1 MNQGINLLPWREA
14 RRRRQRRQL
23 WAAIIVICLVAASV
37 FATAW
42 WTQSEDIS
50 FQRNRNAYL
59 LREIRK
65 VEAQLEEIDQ
75 IKQRKSALVARM
87 AIIRQ
92 LQQERVGIVRTL
104 DNLVRALPEG
114 LFFEAAKRS
123 QVSFELVGIAQTNAR
138 VSELMLNLNSSV
150 SFGDS
155 HLEIVNIGEIDETQT
170 SRFELLVSD

>member
-14 RRRRQRRQL
+14 QRRRQRRQL
-23 WAAIIVICLVAASV
+23 WTAIVLICIATVSV
-37 FATAW
+37 FAAAW
-42 WTQSEDIS
+42 WTQSEEIS
-50 FQRNRNAYL
+50 FQRSRNAYL
-59 LREIRK
+59 LREIRM

-75 IKQRKSALVARM
+75 IKLRKKALVARM
-87 AIIRQ
+87 TIIRK
-92 LQQERVGIVRTL
+92 LQQERVGIVRAL

-114 LFFEAAKRS
+114 LYFVSAKRS
-123 QVSFELVGIAQTNAR
+123 QGGFKLVGVAKSNAR
-138 VSELMLNLNSSV
+138 VSELMLNLNSSA

>member
-42 WTQSEDIS
+42 WIQSEEIS
-50 FQRNRNAYL
+50 FHRNRNAYL

-65 VEAQLEEIDQ
+65 VQTQLEEIDQ
-75 IKQRKSALVARM
+75 IKQRKKALVARM
-87 AIIRQ
+87 TIIRQ
-92 LQQERVGIVRTL
+92 LQQEKVGIVRTL

-114 LFFEAAKRS
+114 LSLVSAKRS
-123 QVSFELVGIAQTNAR
+123 RGSFNLEGIALSNAR

-155 HLEIVNIGEIDETQT
+155 HLEVIRIGNFDETQT
-170 SRFELLVSD
+170 SRFELMVSD

>member
-23 WAAIIVICLVAASV
+23 WTAIVVICIVAASV

-42 WTQSEDIS
+42 WTQSEEIS
-50 FQRNRNAYL
+50 FQTSRNAYL

-65 VEAQLEEIDQ
+65 VQTQLEEIDQ
-75 IKQRKSALVARM
+75 IKQRKKALVARM
-87 AIIRQ
+87 TIIRQ
-92 LQQERVGIVRTL
+92 LQQEKVGIVRTL

-114 LFFEAAKRS
+114 LYFVSAKRTRG
-123 QVSFELVGIAQTNAR
+123 SFNLEGIAQSNAR

-155 HLEIVNIGEIDETQT
+155 HLEVIRIGNIDETQT
-170 SRFELLVSD
+170 SRFELMVSD

>member
-23 WAAIIVICLVAASV
+23 WTAIVVICIVAASV

-42 WTQSEDIS
+42 WTQSEEIS
-50 FQRNRNAYL
+50 FQRSRNVYL
-59 LREIRK
+59 LKEIQK
-65 VEAQLEEIDQ
+65 VQAQLKEIDQ
-75 IKQRKSALVARM
+75 IKQRKKTLVARM
-87 AIIRQ
+87 TIIRQ
-92 LQQERVGIVRTL
+92 LQQEKVGIVRTL

-114 LFFEAAKRS
+114 LYFVSAKRS
-123 QVSFELVGIAQTNAR
+123 RGSFNLEGIAQSNAR

-155 HLEIVNIGEIDETQT
+155 HLEVIRIGEIDETQT
-170 SRFELLVSD
+170 SRFELMVSD

>member
-23 WAAIIVICLVAASV
+23 WTAIVVICIVAASV

-42 WTQSEDIS
+42 WTQSEEIS
-50 FQRNRNAYL
+50 FQRSRNAYL

-65 VEAQLEEIDQ
+65 VQTQLEEIDQ
-75 IKQRKSALVARM
+75 IKQRKKALVARM
-87 AIIRQ
+87 TIIRQ
-92 LQQERVGIVRTL
+92 LQQEKVGIVRTL

-114 LFFEAAKRS
+114 LFFESAKRS
-123 QVSFELVGIAQTNAR
+123 QGSFKLVGVAQSNAR

>member
-23 WAAIIVICLVAASV
+23 WAAIVVICIVAGSM
-37 FATAW
+37 FAVAW
-42 WTQSEDIS
+42 WTQSEEIS
-50 FQRNRNAYL
+50 FQRSRNAYL

-75 IKQRKSALVARM
+75 IKQRKKALVARM
-87 AIIRQ
+87 TIIRQ

-114 LFFEAAKRS
+114 LFLYRLKEAKA
-123 QVSFELVGIAQTNAR
+123 A
-138 VSELMLNLNSSV
+138 LNL
-150 SFGDS
+150 
-155 HLEIVNIGEIDETQT
+155 
-170 SRFELLVSD
+170 RELLNRMPGSPS

>member
-1 MNQGINLLPWREA
+1 MHQGITLLPWREA

-23 WAAIIVICLVAASV
+23 WTAIVVICIATVSV

-50 FQRNRNAYL
+50 FQRSRNAYL

-87 AIIRQ
+87 TIIRQ

-114 LFFEAAKRS
+114 LYFVSAKRS
-123 QVSFELVGIAQTNAR
+123 RGSFNLEGIAQSNAR

-155 HLEIVNIGEIDETQT
+155 HLEVIRIGEIDETQT
-170 SRFELLVSD
+170 SRFELMVSD

>member
-23 WAAIIVICLVAASV
+23 WTAIVVICIVAASV

-42 WTQSEDIS
+42 WTQSEEIS
-50 FQRNRNAYL
+50 FQTSRNAYL

-65 VEAQLEEIDQ
+65 VQTQLEEIDQ
-75 IKQRKSALVARM
+75 IKQRKKALVARM
-87 AIIRQ
+87 TIIRQ
-92 LQQERVGIVRTL
+92 LQQEKVGIVRTL

-114 LFFEAAKRS
+114 LYFVSAKRS
-123 QVSFELVGIAQTNAR
+123 RGSFNLEGVAQSNAR

-155 HLEIVNIGEIDETQT
+155 HLEVIRIGEIDETQT
-170 SRFELLVSD
+170 SRFELMVSD

>member
-23 WAAIIVICLVAASV
+23 WTAIVVICIVAASV

-42 WTQSEDIS
+42 WTQSEEIS
-50 FQRNRNAYL
+50 FQTSRNAYL

-65 VEAQLEEIDQ
+65 VQTQLEEIDQ
-75 IKQRKSALVARM
+75 IKQRKKALVARM
-87 AIIRQ
+87 TIIRQ
-92 LQQERVGIVRTL
+92 LQQEKVGIVRTL

-114 LFFEAAKRS
+114 LYFVSAKRS
-123 QVSFELVGIAQTNAR
+123 RGSFNLEGIAQSNAR

-155 HLEIVNIGEIDETQT
+155 HLEVIRIGKIDETQT
-170 SRFELLVSD
+170 SRFELMVSD

>member
-1 MNQGINLLPWREA
+1 MNHGINLLPWREA

-23 WAAIIVICLVAASV
+23 WTAIVVICIATVSV

-42 WTQSEDIS
+42 WTQSEEIS
-50 FQRNRNAYL
+50 FQRSRNAYL
-59 LREIRK
+59 LREIRN

-87 AIIRQ
+87 TIIRQ
-92 LQQERVGIVRTL
+92 LQQERVGIVRAL

-114 LFFEAAKRS
+114 LFFESAKRS
-123 QVSFELVGIAQTNAR
+123 QGSFKLVGIAQSNAR

>member
-23 WAAIIVICLVAASV
+23 WTAIVVICIVAASV

-42 WTQSEDIS
+42 WTQSEEIS
-50 FQRNRNAYL
+50 FQTSRNAYL

-65 VEAQLEEIDQ
+65 VQTQLEEIDQ
-75 IKQRKSALVARM
+75 IKQRKKALVARM
-87 AIIRQ
+87 TIIRQ
-92 LQQERVGIVRTL
+92 LQQEKVGIVRTL

-114 LFFEAAKRS
+114 LYFVSAKRS
-123 QVSFELVGIAQTNAR
+123 RGSFNLEGIAQSNAR

-155 HLEIVNIGEIDETQT
+155 HLEIVRIGNIDETQT
-170 SRFELLVSD
+170 SRFELMVSD

>member
-23 WAAIIVICLVAASV
+23 WTAIVVICIVAASV

-42 WTQSEDIS
+42 WTQSEEIS
-50 FQRNRNAYL
+50 FQTSRNAYL

-65 VEAQLEEIDQ
+65 VQAQLEEIDQ
-75 IKQRKSALVARM
+75 IKQRKKALVARM
-87 AIIRQ
+87 TIIRQ
-92 LQQERVGIVRTL
+92 LQEEKVGIVRTL

-114 LFFEAAKRS
+114 LYFVSAKRS
-123 QVSFELVGIAQTNAR
+123 RGSFNLEGIAQSNAR

-155 HLEIVNIGEIDETQT
+155 HLEVIRIGNIDETQT
-170 SRFELLVSD
+170 SRFELMVSD

>member
-92 LQQERVGIVRTL
+92 LQQDRVGIVRTL

-114 LFFEAAKRS
+114 LFFESAKRS
-123 QVSFELVGIAQTNAR
+123 QGSFELVGIAQSNAR

-155 HLEIVNIGEIDETQT
+155 HLEIVNSGEIDETQT

>member
-23 WAAIIVICLVAASV
+23 WTAIVVICIVAASV

-42 WTQSEDIS
+42 WTQSEEIS
-50 FQRNRNAYL
+50 FQTSRNAYL

-65 VEAQLEEIDQ
+65 VQTQLEEIDQ
-75 IKQRKSALVARM
+75 IKQRKKALVDRM
-87 AIIRQ
+87 TIIRQ
-92 LQQERVGIVRTL
+92 LQQEKVGIVRTL

-114 LFFEAAKRS
+114 LYFVSAKRS
-123 QVSFELVGIAQTNAR
+123 RGSFNLEGIAQSNAR

-155 HLEIVNIGEIDETQT
+155 HLEVIRIGNIDETQT
-170 SRFELLVSD
+170 SRFELMVSD

>member
-23 WAAIIVICLVAASV
+23 WTAIVVICIVAASV

-42 WTQSEDIS
+42 WTQSEEIS
-50 FQRNRNAYL
+50 FQRSRNAYL

-65 VEAQLEEIDQ
+65 VQTQLEEIDQ
-75 IKQRKSALVARM
+75 IKQRKKALVARM
-87 AIIRQ
+87 TIIRQ
-92 LQQERVGIVRTL
+92 LQQEKVGIVRTL

-114 LFFEAAKRS
+114 LYFVSAKRS
-123 QVSFELVGIAQTNAR
+123 RGSFNLEGIAQSNAR

-155 HLEIVNIGEIDETQT
+155 HLEVIRICKIDETQT
-170 SRFELLVSD
+170 SRFELMVSD

>member
-23 WAAIIVICLVAASV
+23 WAAIVAICIVAASV
-37 FATAW
+37 FVTAW
-42 WTQSEDIS
+42 WTQGEEIS
-50 FQRNRNAYL
+50 FQRSRNAYL

-65 VEAQLEEIDQ
+65 VQVQLEEIDQ
-75 IKQRKSALVARM
+75 IKQRKKALVARM
-87 AIIRQ
+87 TIIRQ
-92 LQQERVGIVRTL
+92 LQQEKSGIVRTL

-114 LFFEAAKRS
+114 LFFVSAQRS
-123 QVSFELVGIAQTNAR
+123 QGNFKLEGIAQSNAR

-155 HLEIVNIGEIDETQT
+155 HLEVINIGEIDETQT
-170 SRFELLVSD
+170 SRFELMVSD

>member
-1 MNQGINLLPWREA
+1 MNHGVNLLPWRET

-23 WAAIIVICLVAASV
+23 WAAIVLICIVAASV

-42 WTQSEDIS
+42 WTQSEEIS
-50 FQRNRNAYL
+50 FQRSRNVYL
-59 LREIRK
+59 LGEIRK
-65 VEAQLEEIDQ
+65 VEAKLEEIDE
-75 IKQRKSALVARM
+75 IKLRKKALVARM
-87 AIIRQ
+87 TIIRQ
-92 LQQERVGIVRTL
+92 LQQERVGIVRAL

-114 LFFEAAKRS
+114 LFFESAQRS
-123 QVSFELVGIAQTNAR
+123 QGSFKLLGVAQSNAR

-155 HLEIVNIGEIDETQT
+155 YLEIINIGEIDETQT

>member
-14 RRRRQRRQL
+14 RRRRQLRQL
-23 WAAIIVICLVAASV
+23 WAAIVVICIVAASV

-42 WTQSEDIS
+42 WTQSEEIS
-50 FQRNRNAYL
+50 FQRSRNAYL

-65 VEAQLEEIDQ
+65 VQTQLEEIDQ
-75 IKQRKSALVARM
+75 IKQRKKALVARM
-87 AIIRQ
+87 TIIRQ
-92 LQQERVGIVRTL
+92 LQQEKVGIVRTL

-114 LFFEAAKRS
+114 LFFVSAKRS
-123 QVSFELVGIAQTNAR
+123 RGNFKLEGIAQSNAR

-155 HLEIVNIGEIDETQT
+155 HLEVIRIGEIDETQT
-170 SRFELLVSD
+170 SRFELMVSD

>member
-23 WAAIIVICLVAASV
+23 WTAIVVICIVAASV

-42 WTQSEDIS
+42 WTQSEEIS
-50 FQRNRNAYL
+50 FQTSRNAYL

-65 VEAQLEEIDQ
+65 VQTQLEEIDQ
-75 IKQRKSALVARM
+75 IKQRKKALVARM
-87 AIIRQ
+87 TIIRQ
-92 LQQERVGIVRTL
+92 LQQEKVGIVRTL

-114 LFFEAAKRS
+114 LFFESAKRS
-123 QVSFELVGIAQTNAR
+123 RGSFNLEGVAQSNAR

-155 HLEIVNIGEIDETQT
+155 HLEVIRIGNIDETQT
-170 SRFELLVSD
+170 SRFELMVSD

>member
-23 WAAIIVICLVAASV
+23 WTAIVVICIVAASV

-42 WTQSEDIS
+42 WTQSEEIS
-50 FQRNRNAYL
+50 FQTSRNAYL

-65 VEAQLEEIDQ
+65 VQTQLEEIDQ
-75 IKQRKSALVARM
+75 IKQRKKALVARM
-87 AIIRQ
+87 TIIRQ
-92 LQQERVGIVRTL
+92 LQQEKVGIVRTL

-114 LFFEAAKRS
+114 LYFVSAKRS
-123 QVSFELVGIAQTNAR
+123 RGSFNLEGIAQSNAR
-138 VSELMLNLNSSV
+138 VSELMLNLNSSG

-155 HLEIVNIGEIDETQT
+155 HLEVIRIGEIDETQT
-170 SRFELLVSD
+170 SRFELMVSD

>member
-23 WAAIIVICLVAASV
+23 WTAIVVICIVAASV

-42 WTQSEDIS
+42 WTQSEEIS
-50 FQRNRNAYL
+50 FQTSRNAYL

-65 VEAQLEEIDQ
+65 VQAQLEEIDQ
-75 IKQRKSALVARM
+75 IKQRKKALVARM
-87 AIIRQ
+87 TIIRQ
-92 LQQERVGIVRTL
+92 LQQEKVGIVRTL

-114 LFFEAAKRS
+114 LYFVSAKRS
-123 QVSFELVGIAQTNAR
+123 RGSFNLEGIAQSNAR

-155 HLEIVNIGEIDETQT
+155 HLEVIRIGNIDETQT
-170 SRFELLVSD
+170 SRFELMVSD

>member
-1 MNQGINLLPWREA
+1 MNEGINLLPWREA

-23 WAAIIVICLVAASV
+23 WTAIVVICIVAASV

-42 WTQSEDIS
+42 WTQSEEIS
-50 FQRNRNAYL
+50 FQTSRNAYL

-65 VEAQLEEIDQ
+65 VQTQLEEIDQ
-75 IKQRKSALVARM
+75 IKQRKKALVARM
-87 AIIRQ
+87 TIIRQ
-92 LQQERVGIVRTL
+92 LQQEKVGIVRTL

-114 LFFEAAKRS
+114 LYFVSAKRS
-123 QVSFELVGIAQTNAR
+123 RGSFNLEGIAQSNAR

-155 HLEIVNIGEIDETQT
+155 HLEVIRIGNIDETQT
-170 SRFELLVSD
+170 SRFELMVSD

>member
-23 WAAIIVICLVAASV
+23 WTAIVVICIVAASV

-42 WTQSEDIS
+42 WTQSEEIS
-50 FQRNRNAYL
+50 FQRSRNAYL

-65 VEAQLEEIDQ
+65 VQTQLEEIDQ
-75 IKQRKSALVARM
+75 IKQRKKALVARM
-87 AIIRQ
+87 TIIRQ
-92 LQQERVGIVRTL
+92 LQQEKVGIVRTL

-114 LFFEAAKRS
+114 LYFVSAKRS
-123 QVSFELVGIAQTNAR
+123 RGSFNLEVSAQSNDR

-150 SFGDS
+150 SFGDA
-155 HLEIVNIGEIDETQT
+155 HLEVIRIGNIAETQT
-170 SRFELLVSD
+170 SRFELMVSD

>member
-23 WAAIIVICLVAASV
+23 WAAIVVICIIAASM

-42 WTQSEDIS
+42 WTQSEEIS
-50 FQRNRNAYL
+50 FQTSRNAYL

-65 VEAQLEEIDQ
+65 VQTQLEEIDQ
-75 IKQRKSALVARM
+75 IKQRKKALVARM
-87 AIIRQ
+87 TIIRQ
-92 LQQERVGIVRTL
+92 LQQEKVGIVRTL

-114 LFFEAAKRS
+114 LYFVSAKRS
-123 QVSFELVGIAQTNAR
+123 RGSFNLEGIAQSNAR

-155 HLEIVNIGEIDETQT
+155 HLEVIRIGNIDETQT
-170 SRFELLVSD
+170 SRFELMVSD

>member
-23 WAAIIVICLVAASV
+23 WTAIVVICIVAASV

-42 WTQSEDIS
+42 WTQREEIS
-50 FQRNRNAYL
+50 FQTSRNAYL

-65 VEAQLEEIDQ
+65 VQTQLEEIDQ
-75 IKQRKSALVARM
+75 IKQRKKALVARM
-87 AIIRQ
+87 TINRQ
-92 LQQERVGIVRTL
+92 LQQEKVGIVRTL

-114 LFFEAAKRS
+114 LYFVSAKRS
-123 QVSFELVGIAQTNAR
+123 RGSFNLEGIAQSNAR

-155 HLEIVNIGEIDETQT
+155 HLEVIRIGEIDETQT
-170 SRFELLVSD
+170 SRFELMVSD